1 MSVTGNSNIVVL
13 SISIPGKEALAMT
26 GEDIEALGR
35 ESFQKVIRE
44 LRNMPESG
52 MGNFRFVLFLS
63 GNVEF
68 THDGE
73 VILSDEIH

>member
-13 SISIPGKEALAMT
+13 SISIPGREALAMT

-35 ESFQKVIRE
+35 ESFQKVINE

-52 MGNFRFVLFLS
+52 MANFRFVLFLS
-63 GNVEF
+63 GSVEF
-68 THDGE
+68 MHDGG
-73 VILSDEIH
+73 VIQSDETH